1 MLNEHML
8 VRIGGGWD
16 TLEHYLMT
24 HAPSKEGM
32 ETKMIDNNT
41 MLLCVKTGFS
51 INRRG
56 ELGGQSPM
64 SACKH

>member
-32 ETKMIDNNT
+32 KTKMIDNNT
-41 MLLCVKTGFS
+41 ILLCFKTSFS

-56 ELGGQSPM
+56 EGDSLQ
-64 SACKH
+64 